1 MIGGTTF
8 SLFLGIAMLAVF
20 VLTGGSIALF
30 RRRTDTKR
38 AWLMLA
44 AALVLFGNVLIW
56 TV

>member
-1 MIGGTTF
+1 
-8 SLFLGIAMLAVF
+8 MLAVF